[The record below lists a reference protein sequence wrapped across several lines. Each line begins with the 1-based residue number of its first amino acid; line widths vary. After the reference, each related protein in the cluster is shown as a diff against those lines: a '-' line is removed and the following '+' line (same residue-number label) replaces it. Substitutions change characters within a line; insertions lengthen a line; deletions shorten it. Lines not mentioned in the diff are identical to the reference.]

1 MTTRSFASLAFKLL
15 GTHML
20 VLSVGIAMNLYYSP
34 RKPFGFVFST
44 YIITLLL
51 PFVLAIAFGVVLIVK
66 SNVFALWA
74 VSTEGEVEEVV
85 PAVKATQSLAFSVL
99 GAAFF
104 VFGASR
110 LVSVIPLF
118 MITRTAQ
125 SVMFRP
131 VMTFPSFWP
140 GLTEGLAE
148 LAMGAYLFFGA
159 GSLSKLW
166 HRIQESRMPP
176 FTREQ
181 NL

>member
-1 MTTRSFASLAFKLL
+1 
-15 GTHML
+15 ML

-99 GAAFF
+99 GVAIF
-104 VFGASR
+104 VYAIVG
-110 LVSVIPLF
+110 LVSVVTILVT
-118 MITRTAQ
+118 TRTVGSRMHQAVLAFQ
-125 SVMFRP
+125 AY
-131 VMTFPSFWP
+131 WP
-140 GLTEGLAE
+140 LLAGSLVD
-148 LAMGAYLFFGA
+148 LAIGAYLFFGA

-176 FTREQ
+176 LTGEQ
-181 NL
+181 NS